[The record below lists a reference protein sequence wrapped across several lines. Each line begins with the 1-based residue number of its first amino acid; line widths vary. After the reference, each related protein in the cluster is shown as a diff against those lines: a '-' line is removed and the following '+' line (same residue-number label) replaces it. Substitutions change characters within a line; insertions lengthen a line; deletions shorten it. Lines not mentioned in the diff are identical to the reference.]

1 MRIVQVLGWYY
12 PENLGGTEVYV
23 ATLSRLLVEGGHEVI
38 VAAPLAGIGSP
49 RTYAHDG
56 VNVYRYPIPSDP
68 TRNEAQGRVS
78 ARGSEFFRAW
88 VREIKPDVVHF
99 HSIVTGL
106 GLREM
111 RAAKETGALL
121 IFTSHASSLGYICQ
135 RGTLMRWG
143 TIPCD
148 GLTEIVKCSACELQ
162 HRGMPRALALLLAEE
177 PVSVSH
183 ALGGV
188 GTPIGTALGMPDLI
202 AHNQAMQRE
211 LVALVD
217 RFVVL
222 TQAAASIVTRNGI
235 PAGKL
240 FVSPLGISE
249 MPAAQKPS
257 SQVEPTTTPVKLGY
271 HGRFDA
277 VKGVVE
283 LAEALRSIP
292 ASVDFSFEF
301 RGPALTDADRAVAD
315 RVKQI
320 SAGDSRISFAP
331 AVDPSQVNAVLAGYD
346 VLVCPSVCAEGG
358 PTVAIEAH
366 AAGTPVVGTRIGG
379 LAELVDDGVNGW
391 LVPPGDV
398 PALADMLA
406 RISQS
411 PAETIDRWR
420 GNLPAART
428 MSDVAEDYAGL
439 YAGQLAAR

>member
-1 MRIVQVLGWYY
+1 LRI
-12 PENLGGTEVYV
+12 
-23 ATLSRLLVEGGHEVI
+23 
-38 VAAPLAGIGSP
+38 GIEE
-49 RTYAHDG
+49 T
-56 VNVYRYPIPSDP
+56 
-68 TRNEAQGRVS
+68 
-78 ARGSEFFRAW
+78 
-88 VREIKPDVVHF
+88 KPDVVHF
-99 HSIVTGL
+99 HSSVTGH
-106 GLREM
+106 GVREM
-111 RAAKETGALL
+111 RAAKDTGALV
-121 IFTSHASSLGYICQ
+121 IFTTHASSLGYICQ
-135 RGTLMRWG
+135 RGTLRRWG
-143 TIPCD
+143 SVVCD

-162 HRGMPRALALLLAEE
+162 HRGMPRALALVLAEE

-188 GTPIGTALGMPDLI
+188 GSSIGTALGMPDLI

-211 LVALVD
+211 LVSLVD

-235 PAGKL
+235 PEGKL
-240 FVSPLGISE
+240 FVSPLGISDV
-249 MPAAQKPS
+249 PAATKPS
-257 SQVEPTTTPVKLGY
+257 AELEPTKTPVKLGY
-271 HGRFDA
+271 LGRFDP

-292 ASVDFSFEF
+292 KSVDFSFEF

-315 RVKQI
+315 RVKSI
-320 SAGDSRISFAP
+320 SAGDSRITFAA
-331 AVDPSQVNAVLAGYD
+331 AVQASEVTAVLAGYD

-379 LAELVDDGVNGW
+379 LAELVDDGVNGS

-398 PALADMLA
+398 AALANLLTEII
-406 RISQS
+406 RS

-420 GNLPAART
+420 GNLPPART
-428 MSDVAEDYAGL
+428 MVDVAEDYAGL

>member
-1 MRIVQVLGWYY
+1 VRIVQVLGWYY

-23 ATLSRLLVEGGHEVI
+23 ATLSRLLIESGHDVV
-38 VAAPLAGIGSP
+38 VAAPLAGANAP
-49 RTYAHDG
+49 RTYVHDG
-56 VNVYRYPIPSDP
+56 VSVYRYPIPSEP
-68 TRNEAQGRVS
+68 TRDEAQGRVS
-78 ARGSEFFRAW
+78 ARGSELFRAW
-88 VREIKPDVVHF
+88 IREIKPDVVHF

-106 GLREM
+106 GVLEM
-111 RAAKETGALL
+111 RAAKEAGAQV

-143 TIPCD
+143 TVPCD

-183 ALGGV
+183 ALGSV
-188 GTPIGTALGMPDLI
+188 GTSIGTALGMPDLI

-222 TQAAASIVTRNGI
+222 TQAAASIVSRNGI

-249 MPAAQKPS
+249 IPTAPKPS
-257 SQVEPTTTPVKLGY
+257 AQLEPTTTPVKLGY
-271 HGRFDA
+271 LGRFDT

-301 RGPALTDADRAVAD
+301 RGPALTAADRAVAD
-315 RVKQI
+315 RVKHI
-320 SAGDSRISFAP
+320 CADDSRIRFSP
-331 AVDPSQVNAVLAGYD
+331 AVQASEVTGVLAGYD

-379 LAELVDDGVNGW
+379 LAELVDEGVNGS

-398 PALADMLA
+398 AALANMLTTIC
-406 RISQS
+406 RS

-439 YAGQLAAR
+439 YAGQLAVR